1 MYLEVSGKY
10 QKKCK
15 SCKDFRGKEFW
26 NVFNFWGSVS
36 KIRKNNVMNLFGR
49 MIILFWMF
57 WGRSIGAHRV
67 YFFFCLFFLYRMFS
81 SVAHCH
87 ISRTV
92 RLSPCD
98 ILYWMFDI
106 ESCLKIYF
114 VQICFVYMFRWMLLG
129 FFSIVVFWSFLRF
142 CWPLYCFSCS
152 VTCMF

>member
-1 MYLEVSGKY
+1 MVGWSF
-10 QKKCK
+10 C
-15 SCKDFRGKEFW
+15 
-26 NVFNFWGSVS
+26 
-36 KIRKNNVMNLFGR
+36 FGCFEGVP
-49 MIILFWMF
+49 LVL
-57 WGRSIGAHRV
+57 IGFIFSFV
-67 YFFFCLFFLYRMFS
+67 CFFLYRMFS

-129 FFSIVVFWSFLRF
+129 FFSIVVFWSFFKILLTSLLLFMF
-142 CWPLYCFSCS
+142 CHMHVLNKNWMAEKKIIKKWQAL
-152 VTCMF
+152 

>member
-1 MYLEVSGKY
+1 
-10 QKKCK
+10 
-15 SCKDFRGKEFW
+15 
-26 NVFNFWGSVS
+26 
-36 KIRKNNVMNLFGR
+36 MNLFGR

-129 FFSIVVFWSFLRF
+129 FFSIVVFWSFFKILLTSLLLFMF
-142 CWPLYCFSCS
+142 CHMHVLNKNWMAEKKLSKNDKLFKCESCS
-152 VTCMF
+152 QTLIYM

>member
-1 MYLEVSGKY
+1 
-10 QKKCK
+10 
-15 SCKDFRGKEFW
+15 
-26 NVFNFWGSVS
+26 
-36 KIRKNNVMNLFGR
+36 MNLFGR

-152 VTCMF
+152 VTCMFKTKIEWQKKKLSKNDKLFKCESCSLTLIYM

>member
-1 MYLEVSGKY
+1 
-10 QKKCK
+10 
-15 SCKDFRGKEFW
+15 
-26 NVFNFWGSVS
+26 
-36 KIRKNNVMNLFGR
+36 MNLFGR

-152 VTCMF
+152 VTCMFWTKIEWQKKKLSKNDKLFKCESCSQTLIYM